1 LEHAIK
7 QLPASTQQSTK
18 FNITFQPY
26 LLDPTLDSSKP
37 SQNKLQRYRSKFGP
51 RVDGIIENMKSVGR
65 DVGIKFSWDGLI
77 GSTVDSHRL
86 IEYADRQGK
95 QDALVNTLF
104 KAYFEDA
111 QDINNKEV
119 TDDCFKGKKVVV
131 FGTPG
136 AYTPVCT
143 NQHLP
148 SFVENADKL
157 KEAGVDAIVCVAVND
172 PFVLKAWSEQ
182 LKADGKVTVLSDWN
196 AALVKNLGLDIDLS
210 AAGLGVRSKR
220 FSLIIDNGKIT
231 HQNVEAKP
239 GDFTVTGADTI
250 LQQLGRK

>member
-1 LEHAIK
+1 MA
-7 QLPASTQQSTK
+7 
-18 FNITFQPY
+18 Y
-26 LLDPTLDSSKP
+26 PTRLVG
-37 SQNKLQRYRSKFGP
+37 L
-51 RVDGIIENMKSVGR
+51 VGR
-65 DVGIKFSWDGLI
+65 TVTTASPSSLARQSPFALYRCFSTGQNILGSNIKL
-77 GSTVDSHRL
+77 R
-86 IEYADRQGK
+86 
-95 QDALVNTLF
+95 
-104 KAYFEDA
+104 
-111 QDINNKEV
+111 DINNKEV
-119 TDDCFKGKKVVV
+119 TDDFFKGKKVVV

-148 SFVENADKL
+148 SFVQNADKL

-196 AALVKNLGLDIDLS
+196 AALVKHLGLDIDLS

-220 FSLIIDNGKIT
+220 FSLILDNGKIT